1 MSDERQAQQMN
12 LCAFR
17 VQQTIC
23 LRGFKRRAV
32 CDAVSKTHNHHASH
46 DDCSSRS
53 TPYGVA
59 TFHRAS
65 HGGVGQL
72 SRTHKHAY
80 LVGTKPCHPIQTHT
94 KGFLICL
101 PLWSVSDSS
110 FPFLTL
116 SFIILE
122 QNNNNKNFL
131 KFYEPGWV

>member
-1 MSDERQAQQMN
+1 MFDERQAQQMN

-46 DDCSSRS
+46 
-53 TPYGVA
+53 
-59 TFHRAS
+59 
-65 HGGVGQL
+65 GGVGQL

-80 LVGTKPCHPIQTHT
+80 SVGTKPCHPIQTHT